1 MCLMI
6 ICERSILRLLYSN
19 ASTTIY
25 VVSLSHFYLL
35 ETFFDVHNL
44 TVLVYF
50 YLTQAF
56 TNKFIEKGV
65 PMKNK

>member
-1 MCLMI
+1 MYLII

-25 VVSLSHFYLL
+25 AVSLSHFYLL

-44 TVLVYF
+44 TVLVTCI
-50 YLTQAF
+50 LLSNLSIHKQ
-56 TNKFIEKGV
+56 IH
-65 PMKNK
+65 